1 MQRKR
6 QKLRETD
13 MRIEVKHNLGKDKAI
28 EKIDGFLDKLVD
40 KELPA
45 GITIQNPQ
53 KQWVDN
59 VMTVSF
65 KAKKGIF
72 GVEIKGN
79 VTVFDDRVVIE
90 MDLPTIVTS
99 FVSEDEIRDDIET
112 RVQSLLKE

>member
-1 MQRKR
+1 
-6 QKLRETD
+6 

-28 EKIDGFLDKLVD
+28 EKIDGFLDKLAE

-45 GITIQNPQ
+45 GITIENPQ
-53 KQWVDN
+53 KQWNDN

-79 VTVFDDRVVIE
+79 ATVFDDHVVIE
-90 MDLPTIVTS
+90 MDLPAIVAS
-99 FVSEDEIRDDIET
+99 FVSEDEIAVRIKKDTQE
-112 RVQSLLKE
+112 LLN